1 METGQGRRSRSLYPS
16 MIPRNPWMAGLWPRA
31 VGLWIAWVC
40 LGLAVA
46 QVTTNSAS
54 ASPITLHTRWR
65 TGSTNLAEATP
76 HEGSVA
82 WEASR
87 TAVVVCDMWDQH
99 HCPDATER
107 VGEMAPAMNEVLQAA
122 RAQGMLIL
130 HCPSDTLKFY
140 QDHPGRKLAQAA
152 PPVKTAIPLQGWCS
166 RMADHEAPLPIDD
179 SDGGCDGCPECPG
192 YGA

>member
-1 METGQGRRSRSLYPS
+1 
-16 MIPRNPWMAGLWPRA
+16 MAGLWPRA

-87 TAVVVCDMWDQH
+87 TAVVVCDMWDSII
-99 HCPDATER
+99 
-107 VGEMAPAMNEVLQAA
+107 A
-122 RAQGMLIL
+122 RMPQNASGKW
-130 HCPSDTLKFY
+130 PR
-140 QDHPGRKLAQAA
+140 P
-152 PPVKTAIPLQGWCS
+152 
-166 RMADHEAPLPIDD
+166 
-179 SDGGCDGCPECPG
+179 
-192 YGA
+192 